1 MTLERLVGGAVAG
14 FALLAVLAAPWAA
27 GRGAGAGAAAAV
39 MELIEPPVL
48 AAAVDGGKLPPVRE
62 RVPETPA
69 VADMSGEGRSIGAH
83 GGTLNILMGRAKD
96 IRMMTVYGYARLVGY
111 DPNLE
116 FVSDILESFE
126 VEGGKVF
133 TFTLR
138 KGHKWS
144 DGAPFTV
151 EDFRYYF
158 EDVVNNKDLSPFGPP
173 PALLVDG
180 EAPRFEILDQR
191 RVRYSWSKS
200 NPAFLPAIAGARP
213 LFLYRPA
220 HYLKQFHARY
230 VDKAALD
237 RKVEAAAK
245 RNWAGLH
252 HRMDRQYRFDNV
264 DLPSLQ
270 PWVNTTKPPSDRF
283 VFRRNPYYHRV
294 DPEGR
299 QLPYIDEVIVTI
311 ASTSLIPAKT
321 GFGESDLQ
329 ARYLRFDHYTFLKKG
344 AEEKGFNVYLWDRAV
359 GSRVALF
366 PNLNAAD
373 PVWRAVLRDV
383 RVRRALSLAINRK
396 AINQILYFGLGRPS
410 ADTVLPAS
418 PLFRP
423 EYRNA
428 WANYD
433 IEQANALLDAAGLD
447 QRNGDGIRL
456 LPDGRPM
463 QIIVDTAGESTE
475 ESDVLE
481 LIKKYWKKA
490 GVDLFT
496 KPSQREVFRNRVY
509 AGAAVMSVWTGLEN
523 AMATAEMTPAE
534 LAPTTQTQL
543 QWPKWGEHY
552 ETSQSA
558 GQAPDMGI
566 VQELLDL
573 NRAWRDS
580 DSPEARAEIWHQM
593 LAIRADQVFSIGT
606 VNGVPQPVVA
616 TKALKNVP
624 EKGIYNWDPGAYFGI
639 YKPDSFWFT
648 EARRQAAR

>member
-648 EARRQAAR
+648 EARRQADP

>member
-1 MTLERLVGGAVAG
+1 MTLEKRIGGAVAG
-14 FALLAVLAAPWAA
+14 FALLAGFAAPWTL
-27 GRGAGAGAAAAV
+27 GAAGAAAGVA
-39 MELIEPPVL
+39 ELIEPPELV
-48 AAAVDGGKLPPVRE
+48 AAVDGGKLPPVRE
-62 RVPETPA
+62 RMPETPA
-69 VADMSGEGRSIGAH
+69 VADMSGEGQSIGTH
-83 GGTLNILMGRAKD
+83 GGTLNMLMGRAKD
-96 IRMMTVYGYARLVGY
+96 IRMMMVYGYARLVGY

-116 FVSDILESFE
+116 FVSDILERFE

-158 EDVVNNKDLSPFGPP
+158 EDVASNEDLSPFGMPTM
-173 PALLVDG
+173 LLVDG
-180 EAPRFEILDQR
+180 EAPRFEIVDER
-191 RVRYSWSKS
+191 RVRYSWSKP
-200 NPAFLPAIAGARP
+200 NPYFLPAIAGARP

-230 VDKAALD
+230 VDKEALD
-237 RKVEAAAK
+237 KKVEAAGK

-252 HRMDRQYRFDNV
+252 HRRDRQYRLDNV

-270 PWVNTTKPPSDRF
+270 PWVNTTKPPSERF
-283 VFRRNPYYHRV
+283 VFRRNPYYHRI
-294 DPEGR
+294 DSEGR
-299 QLPYIDEVIVTI
+299 QLPYIDKVIISI
-311 ASTSLIPAKT
+311 ASNSLIPAKT

-329 ARYLRFDHYTFLKKG
+329 ARYIRFDHYTFLKKG
-344 AEEKGFNVYLWDRAV
+344 AEKQGLNVYLWSRAV

-410 ADTVLPAS
+410 ADTVLPKS
-418 PLFRP
+418 PLFKA

-428 WANYD
+428 WAKYD

-447 QRNGDGIRL
+447 QRDDDGIRL
-456 LPDGRPM
+456 LPDGRPL
-463 QIIVDTAGESTE
+463 QIIIDTAGESTE

-481 LIKKYWKKA
+481 LVKKYWKKI
-490 GVDLFT
+490 GVNLFT
-496 KPSQREVFRNRVY
+496 KPSSREVFRNRVY

-523 AMATAEMTPAE
+523 AMANAEMPPAE
-534 LAPTTQTQL
+534 LAPTMQTQL

-552 ETSQSA
+552 ETSRAS
-558 GQAPDMGI
+558 GQAPDMAI
-566 VQELLDL
+566 VQELLAL
-573 NRAWRDS
+573 NTAWRDAE
-580 DSPEARAEIWHQM
+580 SPEARAAIWHQM
-593 LAIRADQVFSIGT
+593 LAIHADQVFTIGT
-606 VNGVPQPVVA
+606 VNGVPQPVVT

-624 EKGIYNWDPGAYFGI
+624 KKGIYNWDPGAYFGI

>member
-1 MTLERLVGGAVAG
+1 MRQGVMRLERPIGGALAV
-14 FALLAVLAAPWAA
+14 FALLALLAAPWAA
-27 GRGAGAGAAAAV
+27 SPAGGS
-39 MELIEPPVL
+39 ELIEPPDL
-48 AAAVDGGKLPPVRE
+48 AAAVDDGTLPPVRE
-62 RVPETPA
+62 RLPETPA
-69 VADMSGEGRSIGAH
+69 VVDMSGEGRSIGAH

-96 IRMMTVYGYARLVGY
+96 IRMMMVYGYARLVGY

-116 FVSDILESFE
+116 FVSDILERFE
-126 VEGGKVF
+126 VDGGKVF

-144 DGAPFTV
+144 DGTPFTV

-158 EDVVNNKDLSPFGPP
+158 EDVVNNQDLSPFGPP

-180 EAPRFEILDQR
+180 EAPRFEIIDERTL
-191 RVRYSWSKS
+191 RYSWSKP
-200 NPAFLPAIAGARP
+200 NPYFLPAIAGARP

-230 VDKAALD
+230 VDKAKLD
-237 RKVEAAAK
+237 EMVEAAGK

-252 HRMDRQYRFDNV
+252 LRKDRQYRFDNV
-264 DLPSLQ
+264 ELPSLQ
-270 PWVNTTKPPSDRF
+270 PWVNTTKPPADRF

-299 QLPYIDEVIVTI
+299 QLPYIDKVIVTI
-311 ASTSLIPAKT
+311 ASNSLIPAKT

-329 ARYLRFDHYTFLKKG
+329 ARYIRFDHYTFLKKG
-344 AEEKGFNVYLWDRAV
+344 AKERGFNVYLWDRAV

-383 RVRRALSLAINRK
+383 RVRRALSLAIKRK

-410 ADTVLPAS
+410 ADTVLPKS
-418 PLFRP
+418 PLFKA
-423 EYRNA
+423 EYQNA
-428 WANYD
+428 WAKYD

-447 QRNGDGIRL
+447 QRNDDGIRL
-456 LPDGRPM
+456 LPDGRPL

-481 LIKKYWKKA
+481 LVKKYWKKI

-523 AMATAEMTPAE
+523 ALATPAMTPAE
-534 LAPTTQTQL
+534 LAPTMQTQL
-543 QWPKWGEHY
+543 QWPMWGEHY
-552 ETSQSA
+552 ETTQAA
-558 GQAPDMGI
+558 GQAPDIAI
-566 VQELLDL
+566 VQELLEL
-573 NRAWRDS
+573 NTAWRDAPTS
-580 DSPEARAEIWHQM
+580 EARAEIWHKM
-593 LAIRADQVFSIGT
+593 LAIHADQVFTIGT

-616 TKALKNVP
+616 AKALKNLP
-624 EKGIYNWDPGAYFGI
+624 EKGVYNWDPGAYFGI

-648 EARRQAAR
+648 EARRQAAP

>member
-14 FALLAVLAAPWAA
+14 FALVAALAAPWSASAA
-27 GRGAGAGAAAAV
+27 GV
-39 MELIEPPVL
+39 VELIEPPEL
-48 AAAVDGGKLPPVRE
+48 AAAVDAGKLPPVRE

-96 IRMMTVYGYARLVGY
+96 IRMMMVYGYARLVGY
-111 DPNLE
+111 DPNLK
-116 FVSDILESFE
+116 FVSDILERFE
-126 VEGGKVF
+126 VEDGKVF

-158 EDVVNNKDLSPFGPP
+158 EDVVNNKELSPFGPP
-173 PALLVDG
+173 PTLLVDG
-180 EAPRFEILDQR
+180 EAPRFEVIDER
-191 RVRYSWSKS
+191 RVRYSWSKP

-230 VDKAALD
+230 VDKEALD
-237 RKVEAAAK
+237 KKVEAAAK

-252 HRMDRQYRFDNV
+252 HRKDRQYRLDNV

-283 VFRRNPYYHRV
+283 VFRRNPYYHRI

-299 QLPYIDEVIVTI
+299 QLPYIDKVIVNI
-311 ASTSLIPAKT
+311 SSTSLIPAKT

-329 ARYLRFDHYTFLKKG
+329 ARYIRFDHYTFLKKG
-344 AEEKGFNVYLWDRAV
+344 AEEKGLNVFLWERAV
-359 GSRVALF
+359 GSRVALY

-396 AINQILYFGLGRPS
+396 AINQILYFGLGQPS
-410 ADTVLPAS
+410 ADTVLPRS
-418 PLFRP
+418 PLFKA

-428 WANYD
+428 WAKYD
-433 IEQANALLDAAGLD
+433 TEQANALLDAAGLD
-447 QRNGDGIRL
+447 QRGDDGIRL
-456 LPDGRPM
+456 LPDGRPLR
-463 QIIVDTAGESTE
+463 IIVDTAGESTE

-481 LIKKYWKKA
+481 LVKKYWKKA
-490 GVDLFT
+490 GVELFT

-523 AMATAEMTPAE
+523 AMATPGMTPAE
-534 LAPTTQTQL
+534 LAPTMQTQL
-543 QWPKWGEHY
+543 QWPKWGEYY
-552 ETSQSA
+552 ETIQAA
-558 GQAPDMGI
+558 GQAPDMPI

-580 DSPEARAEIWHQM
+580 DSLEARAAIWHKM
-593 LAIRADQVFSIGT
+593 LAIHADQVFSIGT

-616 TKALKNVP
+616 AKALKNVP
-624 EKGIYNWDPGAYFGI
+624 EKGLYNWDPGAYFGI

-648 EARRQAAR
+648 EARRQADR

>member
-1 MTLERLVGGAVAG
+1 
-14 FALLAVLAAPWAA
+14 
-27 GRGAGAGAAAAV
+27 
-39 MELIEPPVL
+39 
-48 AAAVDGGKLPPVRE
+48 
-62 RVPETPA
+62 
-69 VADMSGEGRSIGAH
+69 
-83 GGTLNILMGRAKD
+83 
-96 IRMMTVYGYARLVGY
+96 
-111 DPNLE
+111 
-116 FVSDILESFE
+116 VSDILKSFE
-126 VEGGKVF
+126 VAGRKVF

-144 DGAPFTV
+144 DGTPFTT

-173 PALLVDG
+173 TALLVDG
-180 EAPRFEILDQR
+180 EAPRFEILDEH
-191 RVRYSWSKS
+191 RVRYSWSKP

-230 VDKAALD
+230 VVKAELD
-237 RKVEAAAK
+237 QMVEAARK

-252 HRMDRQYRFDNV
+252 HRKDRQYQLDNV

-270 PWVNTTKPPSDRF
+270 PWLNTTKPPSDRF
-283 VFRRNPYYHRV
+283 VFRRNSYYHRI

-299 QLPYIDEVIVTI
+299 QLPYIDTVIVNI
-311 ASTSLIPAKT
+311 SSGSLIPVKT

-329 ARYLRFDHYTFLKKG
+329 ARYIRFDHYTFLKKG
-344 AEEKGFNVYLWDRAV
+344 AERNGDNVYLWDRAV

-410 ADTVLPAS
+410 ADTVLPKS
-418 PLFRP
+418 PLFKP
-423 EYRNA
+423 EYRAA
-428 WANYD
+428 WTKYD
-433 IEQANALLDAAGLD
+433 IKQANALLDAAGLD
-447 QRNGDGIRL
+447 QRNDDGIRL
-456 LPDGRPM
+456 LPDGRPL

-481 LIKKYWKKA
+481 LVKKYWKKA

-509 AGAAVMSVWTGLEN
+509 AGAAVMSVWTGLAN
-523 AMATAEMTPAE
+523 ALATAEMTPAE
-534 LAPTTQTQL
+534 LAPTMQTQL
-543 QWPKWGEHY
+543 QWSKWGEY
-552 ETSQSA
+552 FETVQAA
-558 GQAPDMGI
+558 GQAPDMAI

-573 NRAWRDS
+573 NTTWRDAE
-580 DSPEARAEIWHQM
+580 DSEARTAIWHKM
-593 LAIRADQVFSIGT
+593 LAIHADQVFTIGI

-616 TKALKNVP
+616 TKALKNLP

-648 EARRQAAR
+648 ETRRQATQ

>member
-111 DPNLE
+111 DPNLK

-329 ARYLRFDHYTFLKKG
+329 ARYIRFDHYTFLKKG
-344 AEEKGFNVYLWDRAV
+344 AEERGFNVYLWDRAV

-456 LPDGRPM
+456 LPDGRPL

>member
-1 MTLERLVGGAVAG
+1 MD
-14 FALLAVLAAPWAA
+14 
-27 GRGAGAGAAAAV
+27 
-39 MELIEPPVL
+39 LIEPPEL
-48 AAAVDGGKLPPVRE
+48 AAAVADNKLPPVRE

-69 VADMSGEGRSIGAH
+69 VADMSGAEQNIGAH

-96 IRMMTVYGYARLVGY
+96 IRMMMVYGYARLVGY

-116 FVSDILESFE
+116 IVPDILESFE
-126 VEGGKVF
+126 VAGRKVF

-144 DGAPFTV
+144 DGAPFTT

-158 EDVVNNKDLSPFGPP
+158 EDVVNNEDLSPFGPP
-173 PALLVDG
+173 PMLLVDG
-180 EAPRFEILDQR
+180 EAPRFEILDEH
-191 RVRYSWSKS
+191 RVRYSWSKP

-230 VDKAALD
+230 VDKAELD
-237 RKVEAAAK
+237 QMVEAARK

-252 HRMDRQYRFDNV
+252 HRMDRLYQLDNV

-283 VFRRNPYYHRV
+283 VFRRNPYYHRI

-299 QLPYIDEVIVTI
+299 QLPYIDKVIVNI
-311 ASTSLIPAKT
+311 SSSSLIPTKT

-329 ARYLRFDHYTFLKKG
+329 ARYIRFDDYTFLKKG
-344 AEEKGFNVYLWDRAV
+344 AERNGDNVYLWSRAV

-366 PNLNAAD
+366 PNLNTKD
-373 PVWRAVLRDV
+373 PVWRSVLRDV

-396 AINQILYFGLGRPS
+396 AINFILYFGLGQPS
-410 ADTVLPAS
+410 ADTVLPKS
-418 PLFRP
+418 PLFKD

-428 WANYD
+428 WTKYD

-447 QRNGDGIRL
+447 QRGDDGIRL
-456 LPDGRPM
+456 LPDGRPL
-463 QIIVDTAGESTE
+463 QIIIDTAGESTE
-475 ESDVLE
+475 QSDVLE
-481 LIKKYWKKA
+481 LVKKYWKKV
-490 GVDLFT
+490 GVELFT

-509 AGAAVMSVWTGLEN
+509 AGASVMSVWTGLEN
-523 AMATAEMTPAE
+523 ALVTAEMSPAE
-534 LAPTTQTQL
+534 LAPTMQTQL
-543 QWPKWGEHY
+543 QWPMWGEHY
-552 ETSQSA
+552 ETVQAS
-558 GQAPDMGI
+558 GQAPDMPV

-573 NRAWRDS
+573 NTAWRDAES
-580 DSPEARAEIWHQM
+580 SEDREAIWHEM
-593 LAIRADQVFSIGT
+593 LAIRADQVFSIGI
-606 VNGVPQPVVA
+606 VNGVPQPVVV

-624 EKGIYNWDPGAYFGI
+624 KKGIYNWDPGAYFGI

-648 EARRQAAR
+648 EARRQATQ

>member
-1 MTLERLVGGAVAG
+1 MTLEKRIGGAVAG
-14 FALLAVLAAPWAA
+14 FALLAGFAAPWTL
-27 GRGAGAGAAAAV
+27 GAAGAAAGVA
-39 MELIEPPVL
+39 ELIEPPELV
-48 AAAVDGGKLPPVRE
+48 AAVDGGKLPPVRE
-62 RVPETPA
+62 RMPETPA
-69 VADMSGEGRSIGAH
+69 VADMSGEGQSIGTH
-83 GGTLNILMGRAKD
+83 GGTLNMLMGRAKD
-96 IRMMTVYGYARLVGY
+96 IRMMMVYGYARLVGY

-116 FVSDILESFE
+116 FVSDILERFE

-158 EDVVNNKDLSPFGPP
+158 EDVASNEDLSPFGMPTM
-173 PALLVDG
+173 LLVDG
-180 EAPRFEILDQR
+180 EAPRFEIVDER
-191 RVRYSWSKS
+191 RVRYSWSKP
-200 NPAFLPAIAGARP
+200 NPYFLPAIAGARP

-230 VDKAALD
+230 VDKEALD
-237 RKVEAAAK
+237 KKVEAAGK

-252 HRMDRQYRFDNV
+252 HRRDRQYRLDNV

-270 PWVNTTKPPSDRF
+270 PWVNTTKPPSERF
-283 VFRRNPYYHRV
+283 VFRRNPYYHRI
-294 DPEGR
+294 DSEGR
-299 QLPYIDEVIVTI
+299 QLPYIDKVIISI
-311 ASTSLIPAKT
+311 ASNSLIPAKT
-321 GFGESDLQ
+321 GFGDSDLQ
-329 ARYLRFDHYTFLKKG
+329 ARYIRFDHYTFLKKG
-344 AEEKGFNVYLWDRAV
+344 AEKQGLNVYLWSRAV

-410 ADTVLPAS
+410 ADTVLPKS
-418 PLFRP
+418 PLFKA

-428 WANYD
+428 WAKYD

-447 QRNGDGIRL
+447 QRDDDGIRL
-456 LPDGRPM
+456 LPNGRPL
-463 QIIVDTAGESTE
+463 QIIIDIAGESTE

-481 LIKKYWKKA
+481 LVKKYWKKA
-490 GVDLFT
+490 GVGMFT
-496 KPSQREVFRNRVY
+496 KPSSREVFRNRVY

-523 AMATAEMTPAE
+523 AMANAEMPPAE
-534 LAPTTQTQL
+534 LAPTMQTQL

-552 ETSQSA
+552 ETSRAS
-558 GQAPDMGI
+558 GQAPDMAI
-566 VQELLDL
+566 VQELLAL
-573 NRAWRDS
+573 NTAWRDAE
-580 DSPEARAEIWHQM
+580 SPEARRAIWQQM
-593 LAIRADQVFSIGT
+593 LAIHADQVFTIGT
-606 VNGVPQPVVA
+606 VNGVPQPVVT

-624 EKGIYNWDPGAYFGI
+624 KKGIYNWDPGAYFGI

>member
-1 MTLERLVGGAVAG
+1 MTLERPIGGAVAG
-14 FALLAVLAAPWAA
+14 FALLAALAAPWT
-27 GRGAGAGAAAAV
+27 AGAAEAT
-39 MELIEPPVL
+39 ELIEPPEL
-48 AAAVDGGKLPPVRE
+48 AAAVASNRLPPVRE

-69 VADMSGEGRSIGAH
+69 VADLSGEGRSIGAH
-83 GGTLNILMGRAKD
+83 GGTLNMLMGRAKD
-96 IRMMTVYGYARLVGY
+96 IRMMMVYGYARLVGY
-111 DPNLE
+111 DPNLK
-116 FVSDILESFE
+116 FVSDILERFE

-158 EDVVNNKDLSPFGPP
+158 EDVVNNEDLSPFGPP
-173 PALLVDG
+173 PMLLVDG
-180 EAPRFEILDQR
+180 EAPRFEIIDERTL
-191 RVRYSWSKS
+191 RYSWSKP
-200 NPAFLPAIAGARP
+200 NPYFLPAIAGARP

-237 RKVEAAAK
+237 EKVEAAAK

-252 HRMDRQYRFDNV
+252 HRRDRQYQLDNV

-270 PWVNTTKPPSDRF
+270 PWVNTKKPPSDRF
-283 VFRRNPYYHRV
+283 VFRRNPYYHRI

-299 QLPYIDEVIVTI
+299 QLPYIDRVIVNI
-311 ASTSLIPAKT
+311 SSSSLIPAKT

-329 ARYLRFDHYTFLKKG
+329 ARYIRFDHYTFLKKG
-344 AEEKGFNVYLWDRAV
+344 AERNGDNVYLWKRAV

-373 PVWRAVLRDV
+373 PVWRVVLRDV

-396 AINQILYFGLGRPS
+396 AINVILYFGLGRPS
-410 ADTVLPAS
+410 ADTVLPGS
-418 PLFRP
+418 PLFKD

-428 WANYD
+428 WTKYD
-433 IEQANALLDAAGLD
+433 IEQANALLDDAGLD
-447 QRNGDGIRL
+447 QRGDDGIRL
-456 LPDGRPM
+456 LPDGRPL
-463 QIIVDTAGESTE
+463 QIIIDTSGESTE

-481 LIKKYWKKA
+481 LVKKYWNKA

-509 AGAAVMSVWTGLEN
+509 AGTAVMSVWTGLEN
-523 AMATAEMTPAE
+523 ALVTAEMTPAE
-534 LAPTTQTQL
+534 LAPTMQTQL
-543 QWPKWGEHY
+543 QWSKWGEY
-552 ETSQSA
+552 FETIQAA
-558 GQAPDMGI
+558 GQAPDMAI

-573 NRAWRDS
+573 NTAWRDAE
-580 DSPEARAEIWHQM
+580 DSEARTAIWHKM
-593 LAIRADQVFSIGT
+593 LAIHADQVFTIGI

-616 TKALKNVP
+616 TKALKNLP
-624 EKGIYNWDPGAYFGI
+624 KKGIYNWDPGAYFGI

-648 EARRQAAR
+648 EARRQAVQ

>member
-1 MTLERLVGGAVAG
+1 MTLGRHFGGALAG
-14 FALLAVLAAPWAA
+14 FALVAIFAAPWAA
-27 GRGAGAGAAAAV
+27 GATAEA
-39 MELIEPPVL
+39 MELIEPPIL

-62 RVPETPA
+62 RVPEAPA
-69 VADMSGEGRSIGAH
+69 VADMSGKGRSIGAH

-96 IRMMTVYGYARLVGY
+96 IRMMMVYGYARLVGY
-111 DPNLE
+111 NPNLE
-116 FVSDILESFE
+116 FVSDILESYE

-144 DGAPFTV
+144 DGAPFTT

-173 PALLVDG
+173 PTLLVDG
-180 EAPRFEILDQR
+180 EAPRFEILDER
-191 RVRYSWSKS
+191 RVRYSWSKP
-200 NPAFLPAIAGARP
+200 NPAFLPAVAGARP

-230 VDKAALD
+230 VDKAELD
-237 RKVEAAAK
+237 KKVEAAAK

-252 HRMDRQYRFDNV
+252 HRSDRQYRFDNV
-264 DLPSLQ
+264 DLPNLQ
-270 PWVNTTKPPSDRF
+270 PWVNTTRPPSDRF
-283 VFRRNPYYHRV
+283 VFRRNPYYFRV

-299 QLPYIDEVIVTI
+299 QLPYIDKVIVTI
-311 ASTSLIPAKT
+311 SSNSLIPAKT

-329 ARYLRFDHYTFLKKG
+329 ARYIRFDHYTFLKQG
-344 AEEKGFNVYLWDRAV
+344 AEEKGLNVFLWSRAV

-366 PNLNAAD
+366 PNLNAVD

-410 ADTVLPAS
+410 ADTVLPKS
-418 PLFRP
+418 PLYKDA
-423 EYRNA
+423 YRTA
-428 WANYD
+428 WTKYD

-447 QRNGDGIRL
+447 QRDSDGIRL
-456 LPDGRPM
+456 LPDGRPL
-463 QIIVDTAGESTE
+463 QIIVDTSGESTE

-481 LIKKYWKKA
+481 LIKKYWMKI
-490 GVDLFT
+490 GVGLFT
-496 KPSQREVFRNRVY
+496 KPSSREVFRSRVY
-509 AGAAVMSVWTGLEN
+509 SGAAVMSVWTGLEN
-523 AMATAEMTPAE
+523 ALVTADTIPAE
-534 LAPTTQTQL
+534 LAPTMQTQL
-543 QWPKWGEHY
+543 QWPMWGEHY
-552 ETSQSA
+552 ETIQAA
-558 GQAPDMGI
+558 GQAPDLPI

-573 NRAWRDS
+573 NKAWRDAE
-580 DSPEARAEIWHQM
+580 DTEARTAIWHKM

-624 EKGIYNWDPGAYFGI
+624 KKGIYNWDPGAYFGI
-639 YKPDSFWFT
+639 YKPDGFWFT
-648 EARRQAAR
+648 EARRQE

>member
-111 DPNLE
+111 DPNLK

-329 ARYLRFDHYTFLKKG
+329 ARYIRFDHYTFLKKG
-344 AEEKGFNVYLWDRAV
+344 AEERGFNVYLWDRAV

-456 LPDGRPM
+456 LPDGRPL

-616 TKALKNVP
+616 TKSLKNVP

>member
-111 DPNLE
+111 DPNLK

-283 VFRRNPYYHRV
+283 VFRRNPYYHRI

-299 QLPYIDEVIVTI
+299 QLPYIDKVIVTI
-311 ASTSLIPAKT
+311 SSTSLIPAKT

-329 ARYLRFDHYTFLKKG
+329 ARYIRFDHYTFLKKG
-344 AEEKGFNVYLWDRAV
+344 AEERGFNVYLWDRAV

-418 PLFRP
+418 PLFKA

-456 LPDGRPM
+456 LPDGRPL